1 MFSKILELLK
11 HKELLLNIAKR
22 EIKVRYKQ
30 SVLGIFWSIL
40 QPLLMMIIFTIV
52 FSRFAG
58 IPSDGIPYPLFSY
71 CALLPWQFFA
81 RAFFSGTVSLV
92 GNTSLIQQI
101 YFPREIF
108 PISSVI
114 AAFFDFLI
122 ASSFFIIL
130 LIFYKA
136 HITFYALFAVL
147 LLILQI
153 LLVVGISFL
162 GSALN
167 VFYRDIG
174 QALAFITQ
182 IWMFATPII
191 YPVSVVPEALRP
203 FYLLN
208 PMAGII
214 DGYRRVIIKGL
225 PPNWQYVGIATAV
238 TLVVLVFSY
247 KYFKRVE
254 MKFADVI

>member
-1 MFSKILELLK
+1 MIEKIRELVK
-11 HKELLLNIAKR
+11 YKELLLNIALR

-30 SVLGIFWSIL
+30 SILGILWSIL
-40 QPLLMMIIFTIV
+40 QPLSMMIIFTIV

-71 CALLPWQFFA
+71 CALLPWQFFSH
-81 RAFFSGTVSLV
+81 AFSSATVSLV
-92 GNTSLIQQI
+92 SNTNLVQQI

-108 PISSVI
+108 PISSII
-114 AAFFDFLI
+114 ATFYDFLI
-122 ASSFFIIL
+122 ASSIFIIL
-130 LIFYKA
+130 LIFYKV

-153 LLVVGISFL
+153 LLILGVSFFA
-162 GSALN
+162 SALN
-167 VFYRDIG
+167 VFYRDV
-174 QALAFITQ
+174 AHFLTFITQ
-182 IWMFATPII
+182 IWMFATPVI
-191 YPVSVVPEALRP
+191 YPISVVPEKLRP

-214 DGYRRVIIKGL
+214 DGYRRVIIQGM
-225 PPNWQYVGIATAV
+225 PPDWQYLGIATAV

-247 KYFKRVE
+247 KYFKKVE

>member
-1 MFSKILELLK
+1 MVK
-11 HKELLLNIAKR
+11 
-22 EIKVRYKQ
+22 
-30 SVLGIFWSIL
+30 
-40 QPLLMMIIFTIV
+40 
-52 FSRFAG
+52 
-58 IPSDGIPYPLFSY
+58 IPSDGIPYPIFSY
-71 CALLPWQFFA
+71 CALLPWQFFSSS
-81 RAFFSGTVSLV
+81 FTSGTSSLV
-92 GNTSLIQQI
+92 SNSNLVQQI

-108 PISSVI
+108 PLSSVI
-114 AAFFDFLI
+114 ASFIDFLI
-122 ASSFFIIL
+122 ASSIFIIL
-130 LIFYKA
+130 LIFYKV

-153 LLVVGISFL
+153 LFVVGISFL

-167 VFYRDIG
+167 VFYRDVSH
-174 QALAFITQ
+174 ALTFITQ

-191 YPVSVVPEALRP
+191 YPVSVVPEKLRP

-214 DGYRRVIIKGL
+214 DGYRRVIIQGL
-225 PPNWQYVGIATAV
+225 PPDWQYVGIATVV

-247 KYFKRVE
+247 KYFKKVE